1 MRENED
7 AKGDVEIVGRILD
20 GETDAFASLLSK
32 YGDYVAGI
40 VKRHVPYE
48 EIADTAHEVFVR
60 AYESLPTFKGTG
72 GFQPWLASI
81 AVRTC
86 FDYWRARYRSREVPL
101 SALTERHREWLENA
115 LSGEAVGTCSE
126 NESRKEGKEIL
137 DWALNRLPAE
147 ERMVL
152 ELVYLQEYSVK
163 EAAALLGWTTANV
176 KVRSF
181 RARRKLR
188 ALLSRMSERGER
200 Q

>member
-7 AKGDVEIVGRILD
+7 ARGDVEIVGRILD
-20 GETDAFASLLSK
+20 GETDAFAFILSK
-32 YGDYVAGI
+32 YGGYVAGI
-40 VKRHVPYE
+40 VKRHVPHE
-48 EIADTAHEVFVR
+48 DIEDTAHEVFVR
-60 AYESLPTFKGTG
+60 VYESLPTFKGTG

-86 FDYWRARYRSREVPL
+86 FDYWRARYRAREVPL
-101 SALTERHREWLENA
+101 SSLTERHREWLENA
-115 LSGEAVGTCSE
+115 LSGEAVGMCAESE
-126 NESRKEGKEIL
+126 SQREGKEIL
-137 DWALNRLPAE
+137 DWALSRIPAE

-163 EAAALLGWTTANV
+163 EAAALLGWSTANV

-188 ALLSRMSERGER
+188 GLLSRMVERGGR
-200 Q
+200 P